1 MWPGDDK
8 QVILQN
14 LTKNSEATSLS
25 TPDIIHNVYMELINF
40 SSIKCVCCCCCCVVQ
55 LHCIIIC
62 NILVSIFFLFVAFV
76 VVVLNSFDNYIVG
89 ITLFTFDANFAN
101 LFLSLSVCVQFS
113 LFSSVLKNCHR
124 ALFVISF
131 SSLVLAQIVFSFW
144 MFPVRLDLTANK
156 MLYLSSWYLLYPES
170 VCVCMCIWDA
180 SNLLFFS
187 NIFFCQV
194 HYGFLLICWRLMQ
207 C

>member
-1 MWPGDDK
+1 MRPGHDK

-76 VVVLNSFDNYIVG
+76 VVVLNSFDNYMWALPSSHSMPISL
-89 ITLFTFDANFAN
+89 IYFS
-101 LFLSLSVCVQFS
+101 LSLYVCSFHYS
-113 LFSSVLKNCHR
+113 LLC
-124 ALFVISF
+124 
-131 SSLVLAQIVFSFW
+131 
-144 MFPVRLDLTANK
+144 
-156 MLYLSSWYLLYPES
+156 
-170 VCVCMCIWDA
+170 
-180 SNLLFFS
+180 
-187 NIFFCQV
+187 
-194 HYGFLLICWRLMQ
+194 
-207 C
+207 